1 MKIVGL
7 FSVFGFSNASDI
19 PGDIPDDVCVKNG
32 AIVSCMQPRGAAG
45 LDSSPSSDIDE
56 REDRRYADLAEMSKK
71 HWRKNDLGREW
82 DERKFWGYGCH
93 CFMVGDRPLSD
104 MGFGIP
110 VDDLDSA
117 CRQWKDCQMCVRKN
131 HGEQCIGEFK
141 KYTWKYKS
149 KLSDFAILN
158 GAGTCEREIGECD
171 LKFVKDTFNNRNEYD
186 EQYNYFY
193 GGFDKNDR
201 DENCPPSYGP
211 PVVHECCGGYESPWY
226 WIGLNKN
233 QCCIDPNNPQEQH
246 VAPAGTTCNF

>member
-1 MKIVGL
+1 MKL
-7 FSVFGFSNASDI
+7 FGFFTIIGFSNAEV
-19 PGDIPDDVCVKNG
+19 PDNVCVKNG
-32 AIVSCMQPRGAAG
+32 EVVSCFAPRGAG
-45 LDSSPSSDIDE
+45 LDNSPSSNIDQ
-56 REDRRYADLAEMSKK
+56 REDRRYADLAEMSEK
-71 HWRKNDLGREW
+71 HWQKNNAGSQW

-110 VDDLDSA
+110 VDGLDSA

-141 KYTWKYKS
+141 KYTWKYS
-149 KLSDFAILN
+149 GGDFNILN
-158 GAGTCEREIGECD
+158 DAGSCEREIGECD
-171 LKFVKDTFNNRNEYD
+171 LKFVHDTFANRNEYD

-201 DENCPPSYGP
+201 QDSCPPSYGAE
-211 PVVHECCGGYESPWY
+211 VVHECCGGYDSPWY

-233 QCCIDPNNPQEQH
+233 QCCIDPNDPRSQH
-246 VAPAGTTCNF
+246 VAPAGSTCSFN